1 MERKTPEKCRTSAKG
16 EIRLVRLSTSNRDGF
31 IVSSIGFS
39 IRPTGSQSGKL
50 DPCRFAEDREICG
63 ENLESAIR
71 FVEKAGVVNS
81 YTCSA
86 SHHVF
91 AEETTMAIIE
101 KPQTPDEQT
110 RR

>member
-1 MERKTPEKCRTSAKG
+1 M
-16 EIRLVRLSTSNRDGF
+16 VRLSTSNRDGF
-31 IVSSIGFS
+31 VVSSIGFS
-39 IRPTGSQSGKL
+39 IRPTESQSGKL
-50 DPCRFAEDREICG
+50 DPCRFAEDQGICG
-63 ENLESAIR
+63 EDLEGAIR

>member
-1 MERKTPEKCRTSAKG
+1 M
-16 EIRLVRLSTSNRDGF
+16 VRLSTSNRDGF

-71 FVEKAGVVNS
+71 FVEKVGVVNS

-86 SHHVF
+86 SRHVF
-91 AEETTMAIIE
+91 TVETTMTIIE
-101 KPQTPDEQT
+101 EPQTPDEQT